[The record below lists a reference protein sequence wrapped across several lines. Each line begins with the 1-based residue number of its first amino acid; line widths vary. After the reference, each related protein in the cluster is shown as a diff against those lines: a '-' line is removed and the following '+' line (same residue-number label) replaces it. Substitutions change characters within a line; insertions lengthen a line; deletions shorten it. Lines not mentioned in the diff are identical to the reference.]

1 MQEPSTRVGDTRR
14 SEAPPPAERWFKGH
28 GIRIHGLDWGDRS
41 AGTPILFLHGVGG
54 NAWVWDD
61 VAPRL
66 AASLPRHH
74 LVAIDQRDGGDT
86 DHPATAYDRADFIAD
101 IVAVHDQLGGG
112 PMILVGHSRGGW
124 LGTAFAIEHPDR
136 VAGLVLVDPARLAF
150 ATDTDSESFYRWVRD
165 ALGPFESE
173 EAALA
178 WAKREDPDAVWT
190 EVRTRSLLFGYR
202 TAADGRLVGKLPSS
216 AVDRLRA
223 ARAGAEGVTTALAT
237 MTRPVLLLVS
247 ERQSAARIADKL
259 AYADRLPQV
268 RAVRIDGTH
277 FLHTDAPG
285 AVSAAIVRFVTDE
298 C

>member
-1 MQEPSTRVGDTRR
+1 MQEPSTGVGDTRR
-14 SEAPPPAERWFKGH
+14 PEAPPPTERWFQGH
-28 GIRIHGLDWGDRS
+28 GIRIHGLEWGDRPS
-41 AGTPILFLHGVGG
+41 GTPILFLHGVGG

-66 AASLPRHH
+66 VAALPGHR

-101 IVAVHDQLGGG
+101 IVAVHDRLGGE

-124 LGTAFAIEHPDR
+124 LGAAFAIDHPDR

-173 EAALA
+173 DAALA
-178 WAKREDPDAVWT
+178 WARREDPDAVWT
-190 EVRTRSLLFGYR
+190 DVRTRSLLFGYR
-202 TAADGRLVGKLPSS
+202 AAADGQLVGKLPSG
-216 AVDRLRA
+216 AVDHLRA
-223 ARAGAEGVTTALAT
+223 ARSGAEGVTTALAT
-237 MTRPVLLLVS
+237 MTRPVLLLVA
-247 ERQSAARIADKL
+247 ERQSAARIADKI

-268 RAVRIDGTH
+268 RTVRIDGTH
-277 FLHTDAPG
+277 FLHTDAPAEVSG
-285 AVSAAIVRFVTDE
+285 AIARFVTDLG
-298 C
+298 